1 MEQWSEI
8 SKCSYSCTSDFLV
21 ISLGFFIQMTKHI
34 LSAYLGAPN
43 SLPFIYQV
51 IFICGNFVRKTYISS
66 YFIGWLQSIEII
78 L

>member
-8 SKCSYSCTSDFLV
+8 SKCSYSCTLDFLV
-21 ISLGFFIQMTKHI
+21 INLGVFIQLTKHI

-51 IFICGNFVRKTYISS
+51 IFILGKFCT
-66 YFIGWLQSIEII
+66 
-78 L
+78 